1 VQGCEGA
8 RVRGCEGA
16 RVRGCKGAWGARV
29 HGVQGGKG
37 ADDAPQS
44 AVGGV
49 DGARAAVRGAEEGTL
64 LFIEVQPGSGRP
76 GRLSYDQWRKRFRIS
91 VGARAEE
98 GKANDELIGRLA
110 GMLGA
115 ATGSLR
121 ITSGRTDRQ
130 KTVLVTGMVP
140 DAVLGKLA
148 AHLEEDKPRRMG
160 AGPKGGTGL

>member
-1 VQGCEGA
+1 
-8 RVRGCEGA
+8 
-16 RVRGCKGAWGARV
+16 
-29 HGVQGGKG
+29 VQGGKG
-37 ADDAPQS
+37 ADEKPQPD
-44 AVGGV
+44 VGGV
-49 DGARAAVRGAEEGTL
+49 DGPGAAVRGTEEGTL

-76 GRLSYDQWRKRFRIS
+76 GRLSYNEWRHRLRFS

-115 ATGSLR
+115 APASLR

-130 KTVLVTGMVP
+130 KTVLISGMAP

-148 AHLEEDKPRRMG
+148 AHIEEDKQRRRG